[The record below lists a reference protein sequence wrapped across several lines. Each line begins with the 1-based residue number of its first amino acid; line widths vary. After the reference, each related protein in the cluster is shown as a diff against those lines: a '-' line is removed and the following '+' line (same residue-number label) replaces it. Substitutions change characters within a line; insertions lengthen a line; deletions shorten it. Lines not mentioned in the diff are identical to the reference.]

1 LNSDY
6 SVLKVL
12 NNYPKQPFIADT
24 TNVTLTVTC
33 SGAEA
38 IFIGYLAE
46 YVQLTFKN
54 SGGSTLNTQTIT
66 NSYDMGEAYLL
77 NGLTHWNNGI
87 FAECP
92 SNTETVDIQLVNS
105 VNVQGNLNY
114 WSAAG
119 DSFGKL
125 MTGGGANSILH
136 DNYPQIRLGSF
147 VGPNQITR
155 ITGLGDGNRNI
166 KFSSGGTT
174 DFSVG
179 SMQLPIA
186 VNTIRAGKLL
196 TTVNPQV
203 GLTESSEEF
212 GITEENAT
220 GLNFRIGES
229 RRVFAG
235 SLSVKESERANVT
248 RIFKGVR
255 AQPIAAEIL
264 GYQESTSVFGFLSVQ
279 PTLSYSTQGSQL
291 YSMNFEIKEIV

>member
-1 LNSDY
+1 MVN
-6 SVLKVL
+6 
-12 NNYPKQPFIADT
+12 T
-24 TNVTLTVTC
+24 T
-33 SGAEA
+33 
-38 IFIGYLAE
+38 
-46 YVQLTFKN
+46 
-54 SGGSTLNTQTIT
+54 
-66 NSYDMGEAYLL
+66 
-77 NGLTHWNNGI
+77 
-87 FAECP
+87 
-92 SNTETVDIQLVNS
+92 
-105 VNVQGNLNY
+105 NVQGNIDH

-125 MTGGGANSILH
+125 MTGTGSTTINH
-136 DNYPQIRLGSF
+136 DDYPQIRLGTF
-147 VGPNQITR
+147 VGGSQITR
-155 ITGLGDGNRNI
+155 ITGLGDGNRNL
-166 KFSSGGTT
+166 KFASGGTT
-174 DFSVG
+174 DFTVS
-179 SMQLPIA
+179 SMTLPI
-186 VNTIRAGKLL
+186 VINTIRAGKLL

-235 SLSVKESERANVT
+235 SLSVKESERVNVT
-248 RIFKGVR
+248 RILKGIR